1 MPPLDLG
8 PRATQNTQHGVKGL
22 GAIQLVEDQMG
33 WGEGFLSD
41 KPTRMFVLMLITLVT
56 AMGWGVGVKVQ
67 AFNRVTVRA
76 SAERFRQSIAKCCKN
91 FLVQTAKCICQT
103 LVEFQFARVVKGSDT
118 WHTTKSEKGSNSSS
132 KSPR

>member
-1 MPPLDLG
+1 
-8 PRATQNTQHGVKGL
+8 
-22 GAIQLVEDQMG
+22 MG
-33 WGEGFLSD
+33 ERFLSG
-41 KPTRMFVLMLITLVT
+41 KPTRMSVLMLITMVT
-56 AMGWGVGVKVQ
+56 AMGRGVGVKVQ

-76 SAERFRQSIAKCCKN
+76 SAERFRQSIAKCFKN